1 MFEFKLVLK
10 NIHEFFSDTVLRDNI
25 IERKYFEQKKYLI
38 DFVPDRR
45 GSLIVKTY
53 RVVWEPGQ

>member
-38 DFVPDRR
+38 DFVPDRL
-45 GSLIVKTY
+45 GSLTVKTY
-53 RVVWEPGQ
+53 RVV